1 MKLFIRE
8 HIPLILI
15 QIIQLF
21 LVLLVYWL
29 DGYRNLPTALYS
41 TFIGLLLLTAY
52 LVYRYVSHRRFYR
65 RLSGSLATLDESLQT
80 SGQSPLARALDDLL
94 NSQYRHYKEQL
105 KIWETKRR
113 DHITFMNQW
122 VHQMKTPLSVIHL
135 TVQGEDDPRYASIR
149 EEAERIDKGLE
160 TVLYAARLEAF
171 EHDFAVEPVPLR
183 KAVERV
189 IHENKRSFI
198 RNHVYPDVQVDEM
211 LFVDSD
217 AKWLH
222 FMLNQLLSNAIK
234 YSSGSQQ
241 KILFSSQVEG
251 REARLTVR
259 DYGVGIPAS
268 DLKRVFQPF
277 YTGENGRKFRESTGM
292 GLYLV
297 KEICIRLGHRVEIE
311 SKVGEG
317 TAVTLI
323 FTSHERRLASAQ
335 HPTGS
340 ALTSR

>member
-1 MKLFIRE
+1 
-8 HIPLILI
+8 
-15 QIIQLF
+15 
-21 LVLLVYWL
+21 
-29 DGYRNLPTALYS
+29 
-41 TFIGLLLLTAY
+41 
-52 LVYRYVSHRRFYR
+52 
-65 RLSGSLATLDESLQT
+65 
-80 SGQSPLARALDDLL
+80 
-94 NSQYRHYKEQL
+94 
-105 KIWETKRR
+105 
-113 DHITFMNQW
+113 
-122 VHQMKTPLSVIHL
+122 
-135 TVQGEDDPRYASIR
+135 
-149 EEAERIDKGLE
+149 
-160 TVLYAARLEAF
+160 
-171 EHDFAVEPVPLR
+171 
-183 KAVERV
+183 
-189 IHENKRSFI
+189 
-198 RNHVYPDVQVDEM
+198 M

>member
-1 MKLFIRE
+1 MRLFIRE
-8 HIPLILI
+8 HLLLIVI
-15 QIIQLF
+15 HIIQLF

-41 TFIGLLLLTAY
+41 VFLGFVVLTGY
-52 LVYRYVSHRRFYR
+52 LIYRYISHRSFYQ
-65 RLSGSLATLDESLQT
+65 RLSRSLADLDESLQT
-80 SGQSPLARALDDLL
+80 SGQTPLAKALDELL
-94 NSQYRHYKEQL
+94 DSQYRRYRQQL
-105 KIWETKRR
+105 KIYETRRR
-113 DHITFMNQW
+113 DQLTFMNQW

-135 TVQGEDDPRYASIR
+135 TVQQEEDPRYESIR
-149 EEAERIDKGLE
+149 EEAERIEKGLE

-171 EHDFAVEPVPLR
+171 EQDFAVERLSLR
-183 KAVERV
+183 GAVERV

-198 RNHVYPDVQVDEM
+198 RNHVYPEVRIDES
-211 LFVDSD
+211 LCVESD

-241 KILFSSQVEG
+241 KIVFN
-251 REARLTVR
+251 ARTTETEVGLSIR
-259 DYGVGIPAS
+259 DSGVGIPKS

-297 KEICIRLGHRVEIE
+297 QEICRHLGHRVTLE
-311 SKVGEG
+311 SEVGEG
-317 TAVTLI
+317 TTVTLW
-323 FTSHERRLASAQ
+323 FASHE
-335 HPTGS
+335 H
-340 ALTSR
+340 

>member
-1 MKLFIRE
+1 MKLFVRE
-8 HIPLILI
+8 HIPLMLI

-41 TFIGLLLLTAY
+41 VFIGLVLLTAY
-52 LVYRYVSHRRFYR
+52 LVYRYVSHRKFYR
-65 RLSGSLATLDESLQT
+65 RLSESLATLDESLQK
-80 SGQSPLARALDDLL
+80 SGQTPLARALDELL
-94 NSQYRHYKEQL
+94 DAQYRHYKEQL
-105 KIWETKRR
+105 KRWETKRR
-113 DHITFMNQW
+113 EHITFVNQW

-149 EEAERIDKGLE
+149 EEAERIEKGLE

-198 RNHVYPDVQVDEM
+198 RNHVYPDVQVDET
-211 LFVDSD
+211 LFVESD

-222 FMLNQLLSNAIK
+222 FVLNQVLSNAIK
-234 YSSGSQQ
+234 YSAGSQQ
-241 KILFSSQVEG
+241 KITFLSQAEG
-251 REARLTVR
+251 RQARLMIR
-259 DYGVGIPAS
+259 DHGVGIPAS
-268 DLKRVFQPF
+268 DLKRVFHPF

-297 KEICIRLGHRVEIE
+297 KEICERLGHRVEIE
-311 SKVGEG
+311 SQVGEG
-317 TAVTLI
+317 TVVTLI
-323 FTSHERRLASAQ
+323 FASHEHR
-335 HPTGS
+335 
-340 ALTSR
+340 LTSA